1 MIIIFGVIHIAG
13 WIIINGILYLFAQYP
28 PISGELAI
36 SFFLWEVGIIIIA
49 WEMYNE
55 KAKNA
60 LSDFRNKIRWS

>member
-1 MIIIFGVIHIAG
+1 MIIFGIIHIAG
-13 WIIINGILYLFAQYP
+13 WIVINGVLYLFAQYP
-28 PISGELAI
+28 PTTRELFV
-36 SFFLWEVGIIIIA
+36 SFFLWEVGIIIIV